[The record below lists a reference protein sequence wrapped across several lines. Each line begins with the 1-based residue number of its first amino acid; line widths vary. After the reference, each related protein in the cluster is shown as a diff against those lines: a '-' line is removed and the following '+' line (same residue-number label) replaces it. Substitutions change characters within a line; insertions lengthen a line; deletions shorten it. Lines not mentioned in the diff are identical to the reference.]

1 MRGPQAG
8 RCQGS
13 PVLAKDEPVCT
24 PCPLAENHG
33 DATATGSILLQIG
46 TASLGLRGK
55 EMKRSTLGSGGQS
68 QGHTTPKL
76 DLETHGGGIVVD
88 PFGRVGFSSCNFI
101 LKLIQLWE
109 LK

>member
-55 EMKRSTLGSGGQS
+55 EMKRSTLGSGGQRS
-68 QGHTTPKL
+68 RSH
-76 DLETHGGGIVVD
+76 DAEVR
-88 PFGRVGFSSCNFI
+88 FGDTWRRHRCRPVRPSRFF
-101 LKLIQLWE
+101 
-109 LK
+109 